1 MTERSW
7 VLTSTEETIFT
18 KYSFEENQVAKR
30 NTVILVAGIG
40 VCAVIYTLNDKV
52 DFMDGHLY
60 IKL

>member
-1 MTERSW
+1 MAN
-7 VLTSTEETIFT
+7 TIFT
-18 KYSFEENQVAKR
+18 KYSFEENQGAKR